1 MNRTRSGRAG
11 GPLVKEL
18 IEFIAR
24 SLVSDPTEVK
34 VVERPGRGSIHLELT
49 VAEEDMGKVIGRNGR
64 VANAM
69 RALLRVAAARAG
81 TRATLDIL

>member
-1 MNRTRSGRAG
+1 MNRQWSARGSGRS
-11 GPLVKEL
+11 VKEL

-24 SLVSDPTEVK
+24 SLVADPTEVR
-34 VVERPGRGSIHLELT
+34 VVERVDRGAIRLELK

-69 RALLRVAAARAG
+69 RTLLRAAAARKG

>member
-1 MNRTRSGRAG
+1 MNRQRSARAG
-11 GPLVKEL
+11 RPSVKEL

-24 SLVSDPTEVK
+24 SLVADPTEVK
-34 VVERPGRGSIHLELT
+34 VVERLDRGAIRLELT

-69 RALLRVAAARAG
+69 RALLRAAAARKG

>member
-1 MNRTRSGRAG
+1 MNRQRSARAG
-11 GPLVKEL
+11 GPSVKEL
-18 IEFIAR
+18 VEFIAR
-24 SLVSDPTEVK
+24 SLVADPTEVK
-34 VVERPGRGSIHLELT
+34 VVERLDRGAIRLELT

-69 RALLRVAAARAG
+69 RALLRAAAARKG